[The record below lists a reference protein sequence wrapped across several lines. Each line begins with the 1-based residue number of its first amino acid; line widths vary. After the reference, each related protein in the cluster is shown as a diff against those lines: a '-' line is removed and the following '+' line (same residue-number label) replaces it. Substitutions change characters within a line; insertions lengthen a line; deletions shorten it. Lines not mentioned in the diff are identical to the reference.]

1 MEAVNKNVR
10 SKSKILN
17 YLKSINVE
25 ASNYHIEIELDNI
38 LISVIKLSSTTT
50 TLTKKETKYSI
61 SLLCVD
67 KTNENIYD
75 NIFLKEFNDET
86 EADNYFNELV
96 NKVNNTNENELKNL
110 IISY

>member
-1 MEAVNKNVR
+1 MEVINKNVR

-50 TLTKKETKYSI
+50 TLAKKETKYSV

-67 KTNENIYD
+67 KTNDNTYD
-75 NIFLKEFNDET
+75 NIF
-86 EADNYFNELV
+86 
-96 NKVNNTNENELKNL
+96 
-110 IISY
+110 